1 MRSITSPKPREGRI
15 LRLTKPTIRALLF
28 FSMMGMGILT
38 LATGL
43 MLMSHGR
50 PAGGLTPGELAFS
63 APRDGG
69 GFVELHPAVA
79 FITAV
84 LVMAHLLLN
93 SRAIY
98 SYARAMIS
106 S

>member
-15 LRLTKPTIRALLF
+15 LRLAKPTIRALLF

-43 MLMSHGR
+43 MPMSHGP
-50 PAGGLTPGELAFS
+50 PAGGLTPGELTFS

-79 FITAV
+79 LITAI
-84 LVMAHLLLN
+84 LVMVHLLLN

-98 SYARAMIS
+98 SYAKAMIS

>member
-43 MLMSHGR
+43 MPTSHGP
-50 PAGGLTPGELAFS
+50 PAGGLTPGELTFS

-79 FITAV
+79 LITAL
-84 LVMAHLLLN
+84 LVMIHLLLN

-106 S
+106 P

>member
-1 MRSITSPKPREGRI
+1 MRSITFPKPREGRI

-50 PAGGLTPGELAFS
+50 PAGGLTLGELTFS
-63 APRDGG
+63 AARDGG

-79 FITAV
+79 LITALLFMV
-84 LVMAHLLLN
+84 HLLLN

>member
-1 MRSITSPKPREGRI
+1 
-15 LRLTKPTIRALLF
+15 
-28 FSMMGMGILT
+28 MMGMGILT

-43 MLMSHGR
+43 MLMSQGR

-63 APRDGG
+63 ASRDRG
-69 GFVELHPAVA
+69 GFVELHPAA
-79 FITAV
+79 ALITAV
-84 LVMAHLLLN
+84 IVMTHLLLS